1 MLGTQWFLMKIDGK
15 TDENCRKIDL
25 IRGFFSVDLQTLLE
39 FLSLQWF
46 FNLQGIVGSLNLGMF
61 SSWFMEVETFGW
73 IAFRI
78 SLNSDRLLKESPK
91 SQSLLD
97 HPFSSLRAKDETLF
111 QSSAPSTPQKI
122 HGVKIALIG
131 SHLHCP
137 HSKTQHL
144 FAAPFVAA
152 DPSLEYPRPVLIAV
166 DASEDP
172 RLGFALIGSHLHCP
186 HSKTQQLIQ
195 LLSPPTHHPNI
206 QMSDA
211 MHDDIDDGLRF
222 QNSNCFCG
230 MRAIVRISDKRN
242 ENRYRL
248 FQCCPKDACRFF
260 QWCIP
265 LKTPLS
271 YAEDFQQLQEELC
284 VLREELRVVHDKVH
298 LLEQTKKM
306 VKIIFIG
313 WCLLCT
319 TLALLLIVIM
329 T

>member
-1 MLGTQWFLMKIDGK
+1 MKTLGILSNNRQESKIP
-15 TDENCRKIDL
+15 IP
-25 IRGFFSVDLQTLLE
+25 I
-39 FLSLQWF
+39 
-46 FNLQGIVGSLNLGMF
+46 
-61 SSWFMEVETFGW
+61 
-73 IAFRI
+73 
-78 SLNSDRLLKESPK
+78 PP
-91 SQSLLD
+91 
-97 HPFSSLRAKDETLF
+97 HPFSSLRAKAETHV

-131 SHLHCP
+131 SPLHCP
-137 HSKTQHL
+137 QSKTHHL

-166 DASEDP
+166 DAAEDP
-172 RLGFALIGSHLHCP
+172 RLGFALIGPHLHCP

-222 QNSNCFCG
+222 RNSNCFCG

-271 YAEDFQQLQEELC
+271 YAEDVQQLQEELC

-298 LLEQTKKM
+298 LLEQPKKL
-306 VKIIFIG
+306 VKFIFIA

-319 TLALLLIVIM
+319 TLALLLIVIS
-329 T
+329 

>member
-1 MLGTQWFLMKIDGK
+1 MRVQSSVSVVCVAAYQRQREDTNNALLALFFPDG
-15 TDENCRKIDL
+15 
-25 IRGFFSVDLQTLLE
+25 
-39 FLSLQWF
+39 
-46 FNLQGIVGSLNLGMF
+46 NLYRQLWTVRCLNLRTSNGSCF
-61 SSWFMEVETFGW
+61 VCKINLSFAKAET
-73 IAFRI
+73 
-78 SLNSDRLLKESPK
+78 
-91 SQSLLD
+91 
-97 HPFSSLRAKDETLF
+97 HV

-131 SHLHCP
+131 SHLHCSQ
-137 HSKTQHL
+137 SKTHHL

-166 DASEDP
+166 DAAEDP
-172 RLGFALIGSHLHCP
+172 RLGFALIGPHLHCP

-222 QNSNCFCG
+222 RNSNCFCG

-271 YAEDFQQLQEELC
+271 YAEDVQQLQEELC
-284 VLREELRVVHDKVH
+284 VLREELRVVHDKRP
-298 LLEQTKKM
+298 KAAGK
-306 VKIIFIG
+306 
-313 WCLLCT
+313 
-319 TLALLLIVIM
+319 A
-329 T
+329 